1 MTNSKSRSLAQLRAI
16 LLTSAVLAGMTAG
29 AWPAAAMAQ
38 GTGILV
44 VGQTGPIDTLD
55 PLHADVSRTDNVS
68 SGLYNTL
75 ISYDQDGVVV
85 PQLATEWTISPDVTA
100 IDFTLRT
107 DVKFHDGTPLTAA
120 DVVYTLDR
128 IKRLGQGVANMLGNY
143 KSATAVDDSHVHV
156 ELSAPSTLMLGG
168 LTKIY
173 ILNSKLVEQHAG
185 SDDGQAWLHS
195 NEAGSGPYRFE
206 APQPDT
212 TNVRMS
218 LFDGYWAPDPAR
230 PATIIVKRMDGSAT
244 QSAALRAGSIDVAT
258 EISPRDVLSFDGQPG
273 FTVARGKSSGGTY
286 VYFNVDHGPTA
297 NRELRRALQYA
308 YDYQGD
314 IDKIQVGSGALTD
327 GPLPPSTACRP
338 AGETARQDVAKAKEL
353 LAASGL
359 GNPQLT
365 MTYDPSFVTMNAE
378 AVLLQSNLRDIG
390 IELTLKP
397 ATFPEYLAMLKSPET
412 LPEMALVI
420 DYMQYPDPGTML
432 SIDYTTAAIKQGTS
446 KTAYSNPEVDKLIE
460 GAIVN
465 PDPEARCDMYT
476 RAQEIIRDDAL
487 SINLAYS
494 SPPIVSG
501 PKVGGIAYDI
511 VHGPIDLSD
520 LRQAAN

>member
-1 MTNSKSRSLAQLRAI
+1 MTSSRRQSLAHLRGALAAT
-16 LLTSAVLAGMTAG
+16 LLLAGLA
-29 AWPAAAMAQ
+29 AWPTAADAQ
-38 GTGILV
+38 GKSILV

-55 PLHADVSRTDNVS
+55 PLHADVSRTDNVN

-75 ISYDQDGVVV
+75 ISYDQDGKVV
-85 PQLATEWTISPDVTA
+85 PQLATEWTISPDVTS
-100 IDFTLRT
+100 IEFTLRT

-128 IKRLGQGVANMLGNY
+128 LKRLGQGISSMIGNY
-143 KSATAVDDSHVHV
+143 KSATATDDSHVKV
-156 ELSAPSTLMLGG
+156 ELSAPSTLMLGA

-173 ILNSKLVEQHAG
+173 ILNSKLVQQHAG

-195 NEAGSGPYRFE
+195 NEAGSGPYQFE
-206 APQPDT
+206 AAQPDT
-212 TNVRMS
+212 TNVRLS
-218 LFDGYWAPDPAR
+218 LFKDYWAPDAAR
-230 PATIIVKRMDGSAT
+230 ADIVIVKRMDGSAT

-258 EISPRDVLSFDGQPG
+258 EISPRDVLTFQGQPG
-273 FTVARGKSSGGTY
+273 FTVSRGRSSGGTY

-297 NRELRRALQYA
+297 NIDLRRALQYA

-314 IDKIQVGSGALTD
+314 IDKIQVGGGQLTD

-338 AGETARQDVAKAKEL
+338 KGETARQDIAKAKEL
-353 LAASGL
+353 LAASKL
-359 GNPQLT
+359 TDLKLT
-365 MTYDPSFVTMNAE
+365 MTYDPSFTTMNAE

-390 IELTLKP
+390 IDLTLKP

-412 LPEMALVI
+412 LPQMALVI

-432 SIDYTTAAIKQGTS
+432 SVDYTTAAIKQGTS

-465 PDPEARCDMYT
+465 PDPAARCDMYT
-476 RAQEIIRDDAL
+476 QAQQKIMDDAL

-494 SPPIVSG
+494 SPPIVAG
-501 PKVGGIAYDI
+501 PKVSGIAYDI

-520 LRQAAN
+520 LRRATN